1 MLVSVTIRNIVL
13 IEKINTSFNRGL
25 CVLTGE
31 TGAGK
36 SILLDA
42 LGLALGMRANTNLVR
57 SSGYN
62 KENSARASVI
72 ASFELSTTHSIF
84 SLLTDHNIEIPN
96 AGEPLILRRNL
107 DEDGRGSAF
116 INDQAVSVKLL
127 RLVGEQLVEIEGQFA
142 SQGLLNQATHREVL
156 DKFSG
161 LSHLRLEV
169 RDLYIA
175 WQNIE
180 SKLAKQILEQEQ
192 DHADQDYIR
201 HSLSEL
207 QELDLKDGEE
217 IQLSKLR
224 SLLMNGERIVSAM
237 TAVENSLFGGDG
249 VEERL
254 ASAQRIISKESEN
267 TTGSLEPIMDALSIA
282 TDSVADAQG
291 FINKI
296 LQEAAPDPE
305 KLEVCEDRLFSIR
318 ALARKH
324 QISIEDLT
332 SLRKKFEQRLQEFD
346 DTGGLIKKLQ
356 DERDEAHLLYQK
368 KATILSEKRH
378 QGAKR
383 LDKTVGKELPPLK
396 LEKATFR
403 TRIESM
409 PEENWGTH
417 GMDHVYFEISTNPD
431 NPSGPIGQIAS
442 GGELARFLL
451 ALKVVLNQTKTV
463 PTLIFDEV
471 DSGIGGAV
479 AAAVGERLAKLA
491 ESMQVLTI
499 THSPQV
505 ASYGTQHMRIE
516 KSEKK
521 GTIKTEVS
529 ILSAG
534 ERKEEIARMLAG
546 TKITK
551 EARAAAARLLD
562 RDKP

>member
-62 KENSARASVI
+62 KENLVRASVI

-84 SLLTDHNIEIPN
+84 SFLTDHNIEIPN

-169 RDLYIA
+169 RDLYNA

-180 SKLAKQILEQEQ
+180 SKLAKQILEQQQ

-207 QELDLKDGEE
+207 QELDLKEGEE

-324 QISIEDLT
+324 QIPVEDLT
-332 SLRKKFEQRLQEFD
+332 SLRKEFEQRLQKFD
-346 DTGGLIKKLQ
+346 DIGGLIKELE
-356 DERDEAHLLYQK
+356 DERDQAHLLYQR
-368 KATILSEKRH
+368 KATILSEKRY
-378 QGAKR
+378 QGARR

-396 LEKATFR
+396 LEKATFC
-403 TRIESM
+403 TRIEPM
-409 PEENWGTH
+409 PKENWGSN
-417 GMDHVYFEISTNPD
+417 GMDHVCFEISTNPG
-431 NPSGPIGQIAS
+431 NPSGPIGQTAS
-442 GGELARFLL
+442 GGELARLLL
-451 ALKVVLNQTKTV
+451 ALKVVLIQTKTV

-491 ESMQVLTI
+491 ESTQVLTI

-505 ASYGTQHMRIE
+505 ASYGTQHLQIT

-521 GTIKTEVS
+521 GIIKTEVA
-529 ILSAG
+529 ILSAS

>member
-1 MLVSVTIRNIVL
+1 MLLSVTIRNIVL
-13 IEKINTSFNRGL
+13 IEKIDTSFNRGL

-57 SSGYN
+57 GSGCN
-62 KENSARASVI
+62 KGNLAPASVV

-84 SLLTDHNIEIPN
+84 SLLTDHNIEIPSS
-96 AGEPLILRRNL
+96 GEPLILRRSL
-107 DEDGRGSAF
+107 GEDGRGGAF
-116 INDQAVSVKLL
+116 INDQAVSVKFL

-142 SQGLLNQATHREVL
+142 SQGLLNQATHSEAL

-169 RDLYIA
+169 RDLYTA

-180 SKLAKQILEQEQ
+180 TKLAKKISEQQQ
-192 DHADQDYIR
+192 DRADEDYIR
-201 HSLSEL
+201 HSISEL
-207 QELDLKDGEE
+207 QEIDPKEGEE
-217 IQLSKLR
+217 LQLSKLR
-224 SLLMNGERIVSAM
+224 SLLMNGERLVSAM
-237 TAVENSLFGGDG
+237 TAVENSLFGSDG

-254 ASAQRIISKESEN
+254 TSAQRTISKESEN
-267 TTGSLEPIMDALSIA
+267 TVGSLEPIMDALSIA
-282 TDSVADAQG
+282 SDSVADAQG
-291 FINKI
+291 LMNKI
-296 LQEAAPDPE
+296 LQEAAPDPA